1 MKPLIINQIDQQ
13 ISYILSKL
21 FSKIE
26 FGKDFY
32 PELKLLKTNLEILG
46 LFIIIL
52 GQGVAYK
59 NNFLIQNTV
68 KEELIE
74 KFVNIWNQK

>member
-32 PELKLLKTNLEILG
+32 PELKILKTNLEILG